1 VQVQAGEVKQRR
13 KEGKKEGRGGQLTPP
28 STVAIATAGAEEGVL
43 VRQGSRLDLEDG
55 VCIGILRRDGGTA
68 LALAH

>member
-1 VQVQAGEVKQRR
+1 MA
-13 KEGKKEGRGGQLTPP
+13 
-28 STVAIATAGAEEGVL
+28 VAAAGAEEGVL
-43 VRQGSRLDLEDG
+43 ARQGRRLDLEDG